1 MLLKPKSKV
10 FAGSIL
16 GKPIINA
23 MLPKKCS
30 SLSSSVLHAKAIKKV
45 LGKQIYSFPYD
56 LFLNVFKSILSFQ
69 FNTIF
74 VSFIYSLKEKP
85 SSNCHQ
91 KCPSIGMLSGERLF
105 SRSVTLGSNTFYCN
119 KGRSGSSNDC
129 ILNQLDTYHSG
140 LRTIFNLY
148 YVKVR
153 VKYNREPSSNDLL
166 SCTLS
171 FFIYFIK

>member
-1 MLLKPKSKV
+1 MQCYQKSALLFLVLCCMQKPLKKSWVNKYTLFHMTFSWMSSKV
-10 FAGSIL
+10 YCL
-16 GKPIINA
+16 
-23 MLPKKCS
+23 S
-30 SLSSSVLHAKAIKKV
+30 SLT
-45 LGKQIYSFPYD
+45 QY
-56 LFLNVFKSILSFQ
+56 LSA
-69 FNTIF
+69 
-74 VSFIYSLKEKP
+74 FIYSLKEKP

-91 KCPSIGMLSGERLF
+91 KCPSIGMLSGERFF

-153 VKYNREPSSNDLL
+153 VKYNREPNSNDLL